1 MKKPD
6 QLVHSAKTMAFIT
19 LLPTLALAQ
28 GGPGGPG
35 GPGGRGGG
43 GGGMNFTDVRKVMS
57 QYDKDGDKT
66 LNLEERKAAYEALAG
81 QGGGGFGGRGG
92 RGGAQANGPAAPGV
106 KLTSS
111 NVKIYGKEDL
121 YDINV
126 VRTIFLEFEEP
137 DWEKRMAAFNNT
149 DIEMPA
155 KLTVDNKVIKKVGVH
170 FRGASSFA
178 FVPDT
183 YKRSLNI
190 SVDEF
195 DAKADVHG
203 YNTLNLLNSNG
214 DPTMMRAVAYTEIAR
229 QYLPA
234 AKVNF
239 VRVVIN
245 GENWGIYQN
254 SQQFNKEFVKDWYK
268 TTDGARWKTPGSPN
282 GQANWAYLGDDPA
295 QYKNTYSIKSKDD
308 PKDWEALIAMF
319 KVLNQTPPAELEAK
333 LSPLLDIDGAL
344 RFLALDNS
352 LLNED
357 GYWTRASDYNIYR
370 DKTGKFHILPHDAN
384 ETFLPAMV
392 GRGGGGGGRGG
403 PGGRG
408 GGPGGAPGQG
418 GPGGPG
424 GQFAG
429 GPGQGGPGGPG
440 GPGGAPGGGG
450 GGAELSPLVNE
461 GNANRPLASK
471 LFAVP
476 ALKAKYLGY
485 VKQIAEKDLDW
496 ANFGPKIARNR
507 ALIDADVKRDTKKM
521 STYEDF
527 DLGTANNPGP
537 GASVEPFRTVV
548 DARRAYLLKFVAE
561 QGVK

>member
-1 MKKPD
+1 MKPSLLSSF
-6 QLVHSAKTMAFIT
+6 QTLAFLT
-19 LLPTLALAQ
+19 VLPTLALAQ
-28 GGPGGPG
+28 GGPGGGFG

-43 GGGMNFTDVRKVMS
+43 GFGGFTDVRKVMS

-66 LNLEERKAAYEALAG
+66 LNLAERKAAYEALSA
-81 QGGGGFGGRGG
+81 QGGGGFGGGRGFGG
-92 RGGAQANGPAAPGV
+92 RGGQTGPAAPGE
-106 KLTSS
+106 KLTAAD
-111 NVKIYGKEDL
+111 VKIYGKEGL
-121 YDINV
+121 YEIGV
-126 VRTIFLEFEEP
+126 LRTIFLEFEEA

-155 KLTVDNKVIKKVGVH
+155 KMTVDNKVFPKVGVH

-183 YKRSLNI
+183 YKRSLNVSI
-190 SVDEF
+190 DEF
-195 DAKADVHG
+195 DKKADLHG

-214 DPTMMRAVAYTEIAR
+214 DPTMMRAVVYTEIAR

-254 SQQFNKEFVKDWYK
+254 SQQFNKEMVKEWYG

-282 GQANWAYLGDDPA
+282 GQANWAYLGDDPEL
-295 QYKNTYSIKSKDD
+295 YKNTYSIKSKDD

-344 RFLALDNS
+344 KFLALDNS

-370 DKTGKFHILPHDAN
+370 DEKGKFHILPHDAN
-384 ETFLPAMV
+384 ETFLPAMAGGGGPG
-392 GRGGGGGGRGG
+392 GRGGGGRGG
-403 PGGRG
+403 PGG
-408 GGPGGAPGQG
+408 PGGFG
-418 GPGGPG
+418 
-424 GQFAG
+424 
-429 GPGQGGPGGPG
+429 GGPGGPG
-440 GPGGAPGGGG
+440 GPGGFGGGPGGPGGRGGGG
-450 GGAELSPLVNE
+450 GESVNLSPLVNE

-485 VKQIAEKDLDW
+485 VRQIAQKDLDW
-496 ANFGPKIARNR
+496 ANLGPKIVRNR
-507 ALIDADVKRDTKKM
+507 AVIEADVKRDTKKM
-521 STYEDF
+521 STFEDF
-527 DLGTANNPGP
+527 DLGTANNPGE
-537 GASVEPFRTVV
+537 GASVMPFRTVA
-548 DARRAYLLKFVAE
+548 DGRRTYLLKFLDE
-561 QGVK
+561 QGK